1 MNPRLQRLRG
11 LAVKETLQIWRDPSA
26 LLIAFLMP
34 LVLLFVIGF
43 GMSLDA
49 HRLKIAAV
57 VEAGASQTRSI
68 QQALGASPYLSVYW
82 APSGQAA
89 QTALD
94 TNEVRGILTLR
105 QDFSQRLERPER
117 WPTVAQLVVNATDP
131 NTARL
136 LAGYVQSA
144 FSVWVSDTVTERHLP
159 APGGIDLET
168 RYWYNPRLRSADFI
182 VPGVIALVMS
192 MTGTLLTALIVARE
206 WERGT
211 MESMLASP
219 AGMAEL
225 VGAKLGTYFVLGMGS
240 MAMSTLITVFV
251 FDVPLRGSL
260 FSLFLTAAL
269 FLIFALAQGLFISTL
284 ARNQFVAAQ
293 VAFITTMMPALMLSG
308 MLFDIASM
316 PRWLQIITYAF
327 PARYFVS
334 ALQTI
339 FLAGDIWSVL
349 LPNLAG
355 LIISAALTVSA
366 TLAVTHRRLD

>member
-1 MNPRLQRLRG
+1 M
-11 LAVKETLQIWRDPSA
+11 LQIIRDPSA
-26 LLIAFLMP
+26 LLIAFLLP
-34 LVLLFVIGF
+34 FILLCINGF
-43 GMSLDA
+43 GLSLDA
-49 HRLKIAAV
+49 HHIKIAAV
-57 VEAGASQTRSI
+57 VEAGAPQTRSI
-68 QQALGASPYLSVYW
+68 EQALDSSPYLSVYW
-82 APSGQAA
+82 APSAQAA

-94 TNEVRGILTLR
+94 TNQVRGILTLR
-105 QDFSQRLERPER
+105 QDFSQRLQRPER
-117 WPTVAQLVVNATDP
+117 WPAVAQLAVNATDP

-136 LAGYVQSA
+136 LQGYVQGA
-144 FSVWVSDTVTERHLP
+144 FSVWVQDTMSERRLS
-159 APGGIDLET
+159 AAGSINLET
-168 RYWYNPRLRSADFI
+168 RYWYNPQLRSADFI

-240 MAMSTLITVFV
+240 MAMSVLITVFV
-251 FDVPLRGSL
+251 FGVPLHGSL
-260 FSLFLTAAL
+260 FTLFLTAAL

-284 ARNQFVAAQ
+284 SRNQFVAAQ
-293 VAFITTMMPALMLSG
+293 IAFLTTMMPAMMLSG

-316 PRWLQIITYAF
+316 PHWLQIVTYAI

-339 FLAGDIWSVL
+339 FLAGDVWSVL
-349 LPNLAG
+349 LPNLVG
-355 LIISAALTVSA
+355 LTVSAALTVAA
-366 TLAVTHRRLD
+366 TLAITHRRLD